1 MSRPSRSA
9 GFMLMM
15 AIFMIVTMAAIAIY
29 LLTISTAQV
38 HATTQDEQ
46 GTKAYQAARAGIEWG
61 AYRLLH
67 DNSCPVGAQNIVFT
81 AALVNFRAEVTCTL
95 VGTETDGT
103 ANLNMYLL
111 AVTAC
116 NNGNS
121 ACTPRNLGTPAG
133 PQYVER
139 QLQLSVYRTF

>member
-1 MSRPSRSA
+1 MTRRSRSA

-15 AIFMIVTMAAIAIY
+15 AIFMIVTMAAIALY
-29 LLTISTAQV
+29 LLTVSTAQV

-46 GTKAYQAARAGIEWG
+46 GARALQAAKAGIEWG

-67 DNSCPVGAQNIVFT
+67 DSSCAGQNLVYGP
-81 AALVNFRAEVTCTL
+81 ALTGFRAEVTCTP

-103 ANLNMYLL
+103 TNLNVYLI

-116 NNGNS
+116 NNGVAN
-121 ACTPRNLGTPAG
+121 CTPRSISPPGSPA
-133 PQYVER
+133 YVER
-139 QLQLSVYRTF
+139 QLQLSITR